1 MSDRKPVV
9 CVLVDAFR
17 HDYLDEQRAPF
28 LAGLARRGTPARLRP
43 ILAYSDAI
51 RATIFTG
58 SYPDEHG
65 YWMEY
70 CFRPESSPFAPL
82 ERLRPL
88 DRLPSD
94 FARRALK
101 FALSSTVVRRQA
113 RRLGYDQ
120 LSLRHF
126 PFRAL
131 GSFDWTLRSRMT
143 TPGALGV
150 PTLFDDLTQAGV
162 EWAYLDSFESG
173 RRALLRSA
181 DELPAETR
189 FAFVYLHPIDMASH
203 LVGIDSRLFWRVVRR
218 TDALVEEV
226 VSRIQRRI
234 GDHELVVFSDHGM
247 SKVEQTVSFPDLW
260 VHSAFPERFCFA
272 LDATMVRFWYH
283 DSDPLLRAELRE
295 RVACAAPGRFLPRE
309 ELEELHLDFDS
320 RLYGDE
326 IYLLDPPSVIFPNF
340 HSMLR
345 PKAMHAYHPDEPDQH
360 GIFIAPPNESV
371 EETVELGDVHSLCR
385 RLTGV
390 ETAHRSRQPVT
401 YA

>member
-1 MSDRKPVV
+1 VTDGRPVV

-17 HDYLDEQRAPF
+17 HDYLQKERAPF
-28 LAGLARRGTPARLRP
+28 LTGLAERGAAARLRP

-70 CFRPESSPFAPL
+70 CFRPQSSPFSAL

-101 FALSSTVVRRQA
+101 FALSSTVVRARA

-143 TPGALGV
+143 APGALGV
-150 PTLFDDLTQAGV
+150 PTLFDDLTQAGI
-162 EWAYLDSFESG
+162 EWAYLDSYEAG
-173 RRALLRSA
+173 RRGVHRAA
-181 DELPAETR
+181 DELPASTQ

-203 LVGIDSRLFWRVVRR
+203 LVGVDSPLFWRIVRR

-226 VSRIQRRI
+226 ISRIQRRL

-247 SKVEQTVSFPDLW
+247 SKVEHTVSFPDLW
-260 VHSAFPERFCFA
+260 LHPGFPERFCFA

-283 DSDPLLRAELRE
+283 DPDPLLRAELRE
-295 RVACAAPGRFLPRE
+295 RVACAAPGRFLPRK
-309 ELEELHLDFDS
+309 ELEELHLDFGN

-326 IYLLDPPSVIFPNF
+326 IYLLDPPGAIFPNF

-360 GIFIAPPNESV
+360 GIFIAPESESV
-371 EETVELGDVHSLCR
+371 EETVELVDVHSLCR
-385 RLTGV
+385 GLTGV
-390 ETAHRSRQPVT
+390 ETTHRSRQPVT
-401 YA
+401 YV

>member
-17 HDYLDEQRAPF
+17 HDYLQSEQAPF
-28 LAGLARRGTPARLRP
+28 LTALAGRSASTRLRP

-58 SYPDEHG
+58 AYPDEHG

-70 CFRPESSPFAPL
+70 CFRPERSPFASL

-88 DRLPSD
+88 DRFPSD
-94 FARRALK
+94 FARRGLK
-101 FALSSTVVRRQA
+101 FALSKTVVRRIA
-113 RRLGYDQ
+113 RRAGYEE

-131 GSFDWTLRSRMT
+131 GSFDWTLRSAMT
-143 TPGALGV
+143 APGSLGL
-150 PTLFDDLTQAGV
+150 PTLFDELTGADV
-162 EWAYLDSFESG
+162 PWSYLDSFKSG
-173 RRALLRSA
+173 RRGVLRAA
-181 DELPAETR
+181 DELPIDTR

-203 LVGIDSRLFWRVVRR
+203 LVGIESPLFRSVVRR
-218 TDALVEEV
+218 TDALVAEV
-226 VSRIQRRI
+226 LRRI
-234 GDHELVVFSDHGM
+234 ERRLGEHDLVLFSDHGM
-247 SKVEQTVSFPDLW
+247 SSVDRSVSFPDLW
-260 VHSAFPERFCFA
+260 VHPAFPEHFCFA
-272 LDATMVRFWYH
+272 LDATMVRLWYH
-283 DSDPLLRAELRE
+283 DPDPRLRAELRQ
-295 RVACAAPGRFLPRE
+295 RVASEAPGRFLGAD
-309 ELEELHLDFDS
+309 ELASLHLDFDG

-326 IYLLDPPSVIFPNF
+326 VYLLDPPAAIFPNF

-360 GIFIAPPNESV
+360 GIFVAPPEEEV
-371 EETVELGDVHSLCR
+371 GETVELVDVHSLCR
-385 RLTGV
+385 RLVGV
-390 ETAHRSRQPVT
+390 GGNERKLELAS